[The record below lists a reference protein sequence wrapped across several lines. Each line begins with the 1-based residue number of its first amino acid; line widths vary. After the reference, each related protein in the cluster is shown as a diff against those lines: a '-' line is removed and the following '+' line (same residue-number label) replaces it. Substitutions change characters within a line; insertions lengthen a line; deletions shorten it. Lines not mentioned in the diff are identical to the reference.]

1 MFSYTK
7 VFNSWSVD
15 DLGKAK
21 AFYGKTLG
29 LPVKES
35 PEGLS
40 ITLPEGQNLFM
51 YPKPDHQPATY
62 TVLGFQVSDID
73 AAVDQLTAAGV
84 TFLQY
89 EGDLKTDKKG
99 IARNL
104 PGGGPLA
111 AWFADPAS
119 NILGIMQD
127 K

>member
-1 MFSYTK
+1 MLSYTK

-51 YPKPDHQPATY
+51 YPKPNHQPATY
-62 TVLGFQVSDID
+62 TVLGFQVKDID
-73 AAVDQLTAAGV
+73 ATVDALTAAGV

-89 EGDLKTDKKG
+89 EGDLKTDAKG
-99 IARNL
+99 IARDL
-104 PGGGPLA
+104 QGGPLA
-111 AWFADPAS
+111 AWFADPAG
-119 NILGIMQD
+119 NILGVMQN

>member
-1 MFSYTK
+1 MLSYSK
-7 VFNSWSVD
+7 VLNTWSVD
-15 DLGKAK
+15 DLEKASH
-21 AFYGKTLG
+21 FYGKTLG

-62 TVLGFQVSDID
+62 TVLAFQVGDID
-73 AAVDQLTAAGV
+73 ATVDELTAAGV
-84 TFLQY
+84 KFLQY
-89 EGDLKTDKKG
+89 GGDLQTDKKG

-104 PGGGPLA
+104 PGGPYA
-111 AWFADPAS
+111 AWFADPAG
-119 NILGIMQD
+119 NILGVMQD